1 MKEKRY
7 FCDYWNELNSN
18 SFRVWLIIIVSI
30 VIIVSISGIIS
41 YNLIMSEHGHELNSF
56 SEDNNKYLDEIAN
69 NVIQEGIGIDLS
81 SIPEDIREYEITKEN
96 DGIIFKYY
104 LDNDKDMTYA
114 VSANMTVEL
123 SDDFNIISKKT
134 NYSSKEDYQNDVKI
148 VMIFTSIMIG
158 VLIWLVTIVL
168 VVFTCEII
176 AHVSKAKKNR
186 SLS

>member
-7 FCDYWNELNSN
+7 FCDYWKRLESN
-18 SFRVWLIIIVSI
+18 SFQAWLIIIVSI
-30 VIIVSISGIIS
+30 VIVVSISGIIC

-69 NVIQEGIGIDLS
+69 NVIHKGVGIDLS
-81 SIPEDIREYEITKEN
+81 SIPEDIRYEITKEN

-104 LDNDKDMTYA
+104 LDNDKDMTFA

-123 SDDFNIISKKT
+123 SDNFNIISKKT

-148 VMIFTSIMIG
+148 VMIFTSLMIG
-158 VLIWLVTIVL
+158 VFIWLVTIVL

-176 AHVSKAKKNR
+176 AHVSKAKKNK